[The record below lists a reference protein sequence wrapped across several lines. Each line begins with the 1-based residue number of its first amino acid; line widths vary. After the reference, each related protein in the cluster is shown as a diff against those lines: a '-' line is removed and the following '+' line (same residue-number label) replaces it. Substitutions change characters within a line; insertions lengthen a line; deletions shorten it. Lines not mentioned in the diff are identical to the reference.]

1 MGGIMRAAEL
11 TDDTRLARTGR
22 FGEDGGAEDATQAC
36 RHETIKFA
44 LKIVTDGQI
53 LSDDA
58 PNLEHNQG
66 RWPIWYH
73 IHVNTP
79 NLEHDQPIL
88 STDGQIWPPRRV
100 DTPNLEN
107 IPNQLVY

>member
-1 MGGIMRAAEL
+1 MGGIMRATEL

-36 RHETIKFA
+36 RHETIKLA

-66 RWPIWYH
+66 RWP
-73 IHVNTP
+73 
-79 NLEHDQPIL
+79 NLVSYSCEHTKL
-88 STDGQIWPPRRV
+88 RT
-100 DTPNLEN
+100 
-107 IPNQLVY
+107 

>member
-36 RHETIKFA
+36 RHETIKLA

-66 RWPIWYH
+66 RWP
-73 IHVNTP
+73 
-79 NLEHDQPIL
+79 NLEHNQ
-88 STDGQIWPPRRV
+88 GRW
-100 DTPNLEN
+100 PNLVSYSCEHTK
-107 IPNQLVY
+107 LRT